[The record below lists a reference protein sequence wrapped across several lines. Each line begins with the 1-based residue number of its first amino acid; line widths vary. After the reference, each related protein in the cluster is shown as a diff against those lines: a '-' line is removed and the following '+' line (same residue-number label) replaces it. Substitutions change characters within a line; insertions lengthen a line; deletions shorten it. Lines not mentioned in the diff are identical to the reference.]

1 MMERLGVE
9 LGVIFMLI
17 HTDLCVGEE
26 MDEISTF
33 RVIAEPI
40 GLLMSVP

>member
-1 MMERLGVE
+1 MMERLGFE

-17 HTDLCVGEE
+17 YTDFCVGAD
-26 MDEISTF
+26 MHEISTF

-40 GLLMSVP
+40 RLLMSVL